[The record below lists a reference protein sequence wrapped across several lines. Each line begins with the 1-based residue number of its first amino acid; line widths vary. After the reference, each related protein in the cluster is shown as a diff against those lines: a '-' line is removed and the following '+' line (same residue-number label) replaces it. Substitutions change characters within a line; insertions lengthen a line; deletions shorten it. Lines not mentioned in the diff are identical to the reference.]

1 MANEK
6 TQESKATQT
15 KSKTGVSGLIGTL
28 LATLFFSLLMSI
40 IIECVG
46 ITFFWPEEGDKHSEM
61 MLDTEFGYLSH
72 DFVES
77 FILSDPVRYTE
88 RLVKDTYELL
98 AIKTG
103 LIDMINGPVSD
114 KNSSFAQLVSS
125 FGVYIKAVINII
137 LVFLVRLTILVLS
150 TPIFLLA
157 AMVGAVDG
165 LVRRDI
171 RRFGAGRESSFLYY
185 HAKAWIKP
193 LLIIAWLIYLS
204 VPFSIHPNLVF
215 IPMAVLFGM
224 SLSITF
230 GSFKKY
236 I

>member
-1 MANEK
+1 MASEK
-6 TQESKATQT
+6 TQESRVPQT
-15 KSKTGVSGLIGTL
+15 KAKKSFIWTLIITL
-28 LATLFFSLLMSI
+28 ILSLLMSI
-40 IIECVG
+40 IIECFG
-46 ITFFWPEEGDKHSEM
+46 ITFFWPDEGDKHSEM

-77 FILSDPVRYTE
+77 FIFSDPVRYTE
-88 RLVKDTYELL
+88 SLVKDTYELL

-103 LIDMINGPVSD
+103 LIDMINGPVND
-114 KNSSFAQLVSS
+114 KSGSISQLVNS

-137 LVFLVRLTILVLS
+137 LVFLVRLTILMLS

-157 AMVGAVDG
+157 AVVGAVDG

-204 VPFSIHPNLVF
+204 VPFSIHPL
-215 IPMAVLFGM
+215 
-224 SLSITF
+224 
-230 GSFKKY
+230 
-236 I
+236 